1 LAGFQRDLRKRRH
14 FRHNRRGGLE
24 RTGLNMGWT
33 AHVTL
38 AIIVL
43 LVLGACVLGFY
54 ESTRPPP
61 PHLYQQDVPM
71 SGSPASP

>member
-1 LAGFQRDLRKRRH
+1 
-14 FRHNRRGGLE
+14 
-24 RTGLNMGWT
+24 MGWT